1 MNQGSEA
8 GAERA
13 PPADLLS
20 RLDQGCAALTR
31 RIAVVAVAGM
41 LVISVL
47 TIVDVLLRW
56 LANSPIPG
64 FYELSQL
71 IIAIVITASF
81 PAALAARN
89 NLTIDF
95 LAEILPP
102 GARRWLAFLGAV
114 LIQLFLILFAW
125 RLTFYAGEVA
135 GRNAATINLDIPI
148 APCWYGAIFF
158 ILICILVQF
167 VVLAVEGR
175 ALLTGRAE
183 RARAPNLEAT
193 TTPALKPRRG
203 AVWLLAALIVVAV
216 ASSVALLVAP
226 VTEGPFA
233 AVIPSTPVGLAG
245 LAFVTLISLVLLQV
259 PLAAALG
266 LVGLAA
272 SATILGGFNSGLVV
286 FGNQSAD
293 QLVNLDLATI
303 PLFIMM
309 GGFASAAGLSAEIY
323 RLAHS
328 LVGHRSGGLAIATIG
343 GCAGFGAVTGSSVA
357 TAATIGRVAL
367 PEMQA
372 RGYSIRLSTGSIAA
386 GGTLGMLIP
395 PSTMIVIYAVL
406 TNTSI
411 GKLFI
416 AAMIPAAVALTFYI
430 AAVWIQVR
438 LRPALG
444 PKGEKATA
452 KEVFAAFRGAW
463 GVALLFAVV
472 IGGIY
477 GGVFTATE
485 AAAVGAGAAFI
496 FAVVRRKRSSSGA
509 LMEVLGDTAAN
520 TAMIYM
526 LVIGALM
533 FSFFIGVT
541 QAPNLIVE
549 WVGTLGLAPIVV
561 ILLILLLYIF
571 LGGIMDPITML
582 LVTVPVVVPLVQEL
596 NYDLIWWGI
605 MTVMV
610 CEVAMIT
617 PPLGV
622 NVFVIKT
629 VAGDVPVRTV
639 FAGVMPF
646 VAADGLRLLVLALFP
661 FLTLWLP
668 QTMS

>member
-1 MNQGSEA
+1 MTEPRGA
-8 GAERA
+8 GPETSAR
-13 PPADLLS
+13 PDLLS

-47 TIVDVLLRW
+47 TIVDVTLRW
-56 LANSPIPG
+56 LANRPIPG

-81 PAALAARN
+81 PAALATRN

-95 LAEILPP
+95 LAEILP
-102 GARRWLAFLGAV
+102 ARARQWLTVAGAV
-114 LIQLFLILFAW
+114 LIQLFLVLFAW
-125 RLTFYAGEVA
+125 RLAFHASELA
-135 GRNAATINLDIPI
+135 ARNAATINLEIPV
-148 APCWYGAIFF
+148 APFWYVAVGFVCV
-158 ILICILVQF
+158 CILVQS

-175 ALLTGRAE
+175 ALFAGRPPGPVPTG
-183 RARAPNLEAT
+183 ARG
-193 TTPALKPRRG
+193 PR
-203 AVWLLAALIVVAV
+203 WLLLALIAVAV
-216 ASSVALLVAP
+216 LSCTALFAAP
-226 VTEGPFA
+226 VTHGPFA
-233 AVIPSTPVGLAG
+233 DLIPSTPVGLAG
-245 LAFVTLISLVLLQV
+245 LAFVALIALVLLQV

-266 LVGLAA
+266 LVGLVA
-272 SATILGGFNSGLVV
+272 SATIMGGYNSGLVV

-323 RLAHS
+323 RLAHT
-328 LVGHRSGGLAIATIG
+328 LIGHRAGGLAIATIG

-372 RGYSIRLSTGSIAA
+372 RGYSARLSTGSIAA

-411 GKLFI
+411 GRLFI
-416 AAMIPAAVALTFYI
+416 AAIVPAAVALFLYVAT
-430 AAVWIQVR
+430 VWVQVR
-438 LRPALG
+438 LRPSLG
-444 PKGEKATA
+444 PKGEKASGR
-452 KEVFAAFRGAW
+452 EVAAALRGAW
-463 GVALLFAVV
+463 GVVLLFGIV

-485 AAAVGAGAAFI
+485 AAAVGAGTAFV
-496 FAVVRRKRSSSGA
+496 FAVVRRRRETGAA
-509 LMEVLGDTAAN
+509 LMDVLGDTAAN

-541 QAPNLIVE
+541 QAPNVIVA
-549 WVGTLGLAPIVV
+549 WVGGLQLAPLAVV
-561 ILLILLLYIF
+561 FLILLLYIF

-582 LVTVPVVVPLVQEL
+582 LVTVPVVVPLVQEMG
-596 NYDLIWWGI
+596 YDLIWWGI

-639 FAGVMPF
+639 FAGVTPF
-646 VAADGLRLLVLALFP
+646 VAVDSLRLLVLALFP
-661 FLTLWLP
+661 ILTLWLP
-668 QTMS
+668 RTMS